1 MKRGQRKEE
10 ILQTLARLLEDRSGA
25 PITTAR
31 LAAEVGVSEAAL
43 YRHFPSKAKMY
54 DALVDFI
61 ESSIFPRITTILS
74 VEKSGVERCRS
85 IAELILIFAASNPG
99 LTRILTGHAL
109 VGEHERL
116 LSRVNQILG
125 RLELQFKQV
134 IREAE
139 AEEGLRTQDTLGVAV
154 GMLTAF
160 IDGKLMRYVRSHFSQ
175 KPNAEWGVEWPLLQQ
190 AMFRQSN

>member
-1 MKRGQRKEE
+1 MKRGQRREE

-43 YRHFPSKAKMY
+43 YRHFPSKAKIY

-61 ESSIFPRITTILS
+61 ENAIFPRITAILAN
-74 VEKSGVERCRS
+74 ENSGEERCRR
-85 IAELILIFAASNPG
+85 IAELILGFAAANPG
-99 LTRILTGHAL
+99 LTRILSGHAL

-116 LSRVNQILG
+116 ISRVNQILG

-134 IREAE
+134 LREAE
-139 AEEGLRTQDTLGVAV
+139 VDEGLRTQDTLGVSV
-154 GMLTAF
+154 GLLTAF
-160 IDGKLMRYVRSHFSQ
+160 IDGKLIRYVRSHFAQ
-175 KPNAEWGVEWPLLQQ
+175 KPNAEWPNEWPILRQ
-190 AMFRQSN
+190 AMFR